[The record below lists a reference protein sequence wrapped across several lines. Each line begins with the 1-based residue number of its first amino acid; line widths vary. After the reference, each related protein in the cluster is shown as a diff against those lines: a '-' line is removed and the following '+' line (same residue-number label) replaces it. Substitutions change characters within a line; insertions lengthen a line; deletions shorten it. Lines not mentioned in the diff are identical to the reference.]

1 MKTQLIPIEK
11 IRPNTGQ
18 IEGLPKNPRFIRDH
32 KYEKLKQSIV
42 ALPSML
48 ELREVILFPFGDI
61 FVAIGGNM
69 RYRACV
75 DLEYKKVPSKVLPAD
90 TPVEVLAEIAIK
102 DNGDFGENDWDILA
116 NEWDVFDLEAWGF
129 DIITAPP
136 DLDGLF
142 VEDTTDKKHDLHT
155 IALHYSEEEF
165 EKVKAGLLKKAKTY
179 EEAVKILLGL

>member
-1 MKTQLIPIEK
+1 
-11 IRPNTGQ
+11 
-18 IEGLPKNPRFIRDH
+18 
-32 KYEKLKQSIV
+32 
-42 ALPSML
+42 ML
-48 ELREVILFPFGDI
+48 ELRELIVFPLGVLDYI
-61 FVAIGGNM
+61 VIGGNM
-69 RYRACV
+69 RFRAASELGHKTIPC
-75 DLEYKKVPSKVLPAD
+75 KILPKD
-90 TPVEVLAEIAIK
+90 TPVEVLAELAIK

-116 NEWDVFDLEAWGF
+116 NEWDVFDLEAWGV
-129 DIITAPP
+129 DIITDPP